1 VNELVELRARQ
12 RTFGGA
18 YSRTALGNLGYA
30 LTILKIFD
38 RQFYSSMDLLLEMS
52 LNNR

>member
-18 YSRTALGNLGYA
+18 YSRTALGNIGYA

-38 RQFYSSMDLLLEMS
+38 RQFYSSMHFVLECS
-52 LNNR
+52 LINR